1 MKKSV
6 LKLLLGLTLAT
17 IASLA
22 HAQTTQAIDEQ
33 HLRVYL
39 QNELS
44 GAVGRADITIG
55 DVDTRLHLAPCARI
69 EPFLPA
75 GARLW
80 GRGMIGVRCLEGAT
94 WSTYIP
100 IHVRIYGPAVVA
112 ARGLSAGQ
120 ALSPADV
127 REEEVE
133 LTREPP
139 GVLNDPAQ
147 VENKLLLRTLTM
159 GQPIRG
165 DQLRARPVVVS
176 GEQVKLTY
184 TGGGFMVSAEGRALA
199 PAVDGQSVRV
209 QLQSGRVLTG
219 TARAGGVVEIRS

>member
-1 MKKSV
+1 MKTS
-6 LKLLLGLTLAT
+6 LAKLLLGLALAA
-17 IASLA
+17 IALLA
-22 HAQTTQAIDEQ
+22 HAEGQAIDEQ
-33 HLRVYL
+33 PLRVYL

-44 GAVGRADITIG
+44 GTVGRADITIG
-55 DVDTRLHLAPCARI
+55 NVDPRLHLAPCARF

-80 GRGMIGVRCLEGAT
+80 GRGTIGVRCVEGAS

-120 ALSPADV
+120 TLSPADV
-127 REEEVE
+127 RIEEVE

-147 VENKLLLRTLTM
+147 VENKSLLRTLTM

-165 DQLRARPVVVS
+165 DQLRARPVVAS

-184 TGGGFMVSAEGRALA
+184 SGSGFMVSAEGRALA
-199 PAVDGQSVRV
+199 PAVDGQNVRV
-209 QLQSGRVLTG
+209 QLQSGKILTG
-219 TARAGGVVEIRS
+219 AGGAGGVVEIRS

>member
-6 LKLLLGLTLAT
+6 LKLLLGLTLA
-17 IASLA
+17 ALAPLA
-22 HAQTTQAIDEQ
+22 HAQTTQTIDEQ

-55 DVDTRLHLAPCARI
+55 DVDSRLHLAPCARI

-75 GARLW
+75 GTRLW
-80 GRGMIGVRCLEGAT
+80 GRGMIGVRCLEGAS

-127 REEEVE
+127 RVEEVE

-184 TGGGFMVSAEGRALA
+184 TGGGFVVSAEGRALA

>member
-1 MKKSV
+1 MKKSA
-6 LKLLLGLTLAT
+6 LKLLLGIALASS
-17 IASLA
+17 AMLA
-22 HAQTTQAIDEQ
+22 HAQPIDEQ

-55 DVDTRLHLAPCARI
+55 HVDSRLHLAPCARV

-80 GRGMIGVRCLEGAT
+80 GRGMVGVRCVEGAG
-94 WSTYIP
+94 WSTYVP

-120 ALSPADV
+120 ALNAADV
-127 REEEVE
+127 RIEEIE

-147 VENKLLLRTLTM
+147 VENKVLLRTLTM

-165 DQLRARPVVVS
+165 DQLRARPVVAS

-184 TGGGFMVSAEGRALA
+184 SGSGFMVSAEARALA
-199 PAVDGQSVRV
+199 PAVDGQHVRV
-209 QLQSGRVLTG
+209 QLQSGKILTG